1 MRLNDLLAFLFTLIA
16 ALVVVSGLVLSFTGG
31 LISQP
36 TPACDDYSLL
46 LFPDQNKVDVIVG
59 EAKLVKVRAVN
70 AGQFSDRYEVSLIAP
85 NWIIAKPTSFSIK
98 AEESKLIFLYMS
110 PGPESEG
117 VYNIQVNVKSA
128 CVSETTSIEVNV
140 LKV

>member
-31 LISQP
+31 IVQP
-36 TPACDDYSLL
+36 KSTCDDYSLL

-70 AGQFSDRYEVSLIAP
+70 AGQFSDKYEVSLIAP

-98 AEESKLIFLYMS
+98 AEESKLVFLYMS

-128 CVSETTSIEVNV
+128 CASETTSIEVNV
-140 LKV
+140 LRE